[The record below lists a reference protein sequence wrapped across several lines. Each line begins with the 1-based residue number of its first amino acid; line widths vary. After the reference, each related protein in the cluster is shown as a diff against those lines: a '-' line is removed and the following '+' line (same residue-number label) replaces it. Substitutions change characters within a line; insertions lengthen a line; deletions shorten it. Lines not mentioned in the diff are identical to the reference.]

1 MLQLNK
7 NLATVYEKRG
17 IENIYFHGGKTFD
30 LFERNLVEG
39 RIKRWN

>member
-7 NLATVYEKRG
+7 SLTTVYKKRG
-17 IENIYFHGGKTFD
+17 IENIYFHGRKIFD
-30 LFERNLVEG
+30 LFERNLAEG